1 MQDGSAESVY
11 VQLSKVIFKK
21 KENLM
26 LSREKRE
33 IRKIL
38 LPPFSFDHL
47 ADSEKKTKAHTKKM
61 QKAENKK

>member
-47 ADSEKKTKAHTKKM
+47 ADSEKKKAHTKKM